1 LKVGGVSIAV
11 LGIALCALAAFVHF
25 GHPPTFEPRKI
36 ELTVEVTPERVA
48 RGKVLATAICVGC
61 HMDPVT
67 RKLTGKHISDAPLEF
82 GRIASRNITRHPV
95 KGIGRWTDG
104 ELAYLLRTGVD
115 RNGVYIPPYMSKL
128 PHLSDEDLFS
138 IIAFLRSED
147 PLVAPEAVDPPGV
160 TEPSLLAKFL
170 TRFVFG
176 PLPYPDAPVPPPPQ
190 GDEVALGRYLVVNL
204 DCYSCHSEDFKT
216 MNVAEPEK
224 TPGYLGGG
232 NPLLGLSGET
242 TYSSNITSHEGT
254 GLGSWTREEFLRAVR
269 EGFRPDGTPLLYPM
283 APLPELTEAEVGAIY
298 AYLRT
303 VPPIERAVPRRERPS
318 LAETRNGEEIYRYY
332 GCRSCHGDNGVGIA
346 DLRQAYRRYPAD
358 EELRRWIENPSAIQP
373 GTKMPTWRGVIAEE
387 HYAPLLAYVR
397 TLGERAAGAKPN

>member
-1 LKVGGVSIAV
+1 MKVGGGLFTV
-11 LGIALCALAAFVHF
+11 LAIGIAALALVIHL
-25 GHPPTFEPRKI
+25 GHPPTFDAPKI
-36 ELTVEVTPERVA
+36 DLTVEVTPERVA

-67 RKLTGKHISDAPLEF
+67 RKLTGKHMADAPLEF
-82 GRIASRNITRHPV
+82 GRIVSKNITRHPE
-95 KGIGRWTDG
+95 KGISGWTDG

-138 IIAFLRSED
+138 IIAFLRSDD

-160 TEPSLLAKFL
+160 TEPSFLTKAL

-176 PLPYPDAPVPPPPQ
+176 PLPYPREPVPPPPP
-190 GDEVALGRYLVVNL
+190 GDELALGRYLVVNL
-204 DCYSCHSEDFKT
+204 DCYPCHSEDFKT

-232 NPLLGLSGET
+232 NPLLGLNGEAL
-242 TYSSNITSHEGT
+242 YSANLTPHEGT
-254 GLGSWTREEFLRAVR
+254 GLGSWAREGFLRAVR

-283 APLPELTEAEVGAIY
+283 VPLPELSETEVGAIY

-303 VPPIERAVPRRERPS
+303 VPPIDRAVPRRERPS
-318 LAETRNGEEIYRYY
+318 LADTRNGEEIYRYY

-346 DLRQAYRRYPAD
+346 DLRQATTKYPAD
-358 EELRRWIENPSAIQP
+358 EGLRRWIEDPSAIQP
-373 GTKMPTWRGVIAEE
+373 GTKMPTW
-387 HYAPLLAYVR
+387 
-397 TLGERAAGAKPN
+397 